1 MSPGASRVLFAAGA
15 RPMALLIKNALLVTM
30 DAARRVLRGDILVEG
45 SRFCR
50 VGTIGRNDMLGLSKL
65 SVIDGTG
72 LWALPGLVQAHVH
85 LCQTLF
91 RNQAEDLELL
101 DWLRRRIWPLEAA
114 HDEESM
120 EASAR
125 LGIAELFL
133 GGTTTVLDM
142 GSVRHTA
149 VLFEVARATGLRFVG
164 GKALMDDPG
173 TFPGLRE
180 LTAECL
186 AESDA
191 LAAKWDGAEEGR
203 LRYAYAPRF
212 ALSCTD
218 RLLREVGER
227 VAAGARL
234 HTHASEN
241 RSECEMVRA
250 SRGATNI
257 HYLKQAGLCTK
268 RSVLAHCV
276 WPAEGEAEVLADTG
290 TAVAHCPSSNLK
302 LGSGI
307 APIPDYLGRGIR
319 VGLGADGAPCNNRL
333 DAFEEMRLASLIPR
347 PRFGASA
354 ISAERVFE
362 MATVGGAEALGLEK
376 EIGSIEE
383 GKQAD
388 VTLVDPRGVHALPH
402 APEVYGTIVHSLRAA
417 DVRHVVVAG
426 RPVVRDGDLVGLSQ
440 EALRR
445 RAADQWEAVRSRAGL
460 GRGPV

>member
-1 MSPGASRVLFAAGA
+1 
-15 RPMALLIKNALLVTM
+15 MALLIKNALLVTM
-30 DAARRVLRGDILVEG
+30 DPSRRVLRGDLLVEG
-45 SRFCR
+45 SRFHR
-50 VGTIGRNDMLGLSKL
+50 VGTIGRTDMLGLSRL

-72 LWALPGLVQAHVH
+72 LWAIPGLVQAHVH

-101 DWLRRRIWPLEAA
+101 DWLKRRIWPMEAA

-142 GSVRHTA
+142 GSVRHTE
-149 VLFEVARATGLRFVG
+149 VLFEVARATGLRFIG
-164 GKALMDDPG
+164 GKAMMDDPG

-180 LTAECL
+180 LTADSL
-186 AESDA
+186 AASDA
-191 LAAKWDGAEEGR
+191 LAKTWDGAEEGR

-227 VAAGARL
+227 VASGARL

-241 RSECEMVRA
+241 RAECELVKA
-250 SRGATNI
+250 TRGATNI
-257 HYLKQAGLCTK
+257 RYLRQTGLCTP
-268 RSVLAHCV
+268 RSVFAHCV
-276 WPAEGEAEVLADTG
+276 WPAEGEVETLAETS

-307 APIPDYLGRGIR
+307 APVPDYAARGIR
-319 VGLGADGAPCNNRL
+319 IGIGADGAPCNNRL
-333 DAFEEMRLASLIPR
+333 DAFEEMRLAALLPR
-347 PRFGASA
+347 PRFGPAA
-354 ISAERVFE
+354 LPAARVFE
-362 MATVGGAEALGLEK
+362 MATIGGAEALGLEK
-376 EIGSIEE
+376 EIGSLEE

-388 VTLVDPRGVHALPH
+388 VTLVDPRGMHALPH
-402 APEVYGTIVHSLRAA
+402 APEVYGTIVHALRAA

-426 RPVVRDGDLVGLSQ
+426 RTVVQDGELVGLSV
-440 EALRR
+440 ESIRR
-445 RAADQWEAVRSRAGL
+445 RAIEQWESVKMRSGM
-460 GRGPV
+460 V

>member
-1 MSPGASRVLFAAGA
+1 
-15 RPMALLIKNALLVTM
+15 MALLIKNALLVTM
-30 DAARRVLRGDILVEG
+30 DASRRVQRGDLLVEG
-45 SRFCR
+45 TRLHR

-72 LWALPGLVQAHVH
+72 LWAIPGLVQAHVH

-101 DWLRRRIWPLEAA
+101 DWLRRRIWPFEAA

-120 EASAR
+120 ETSAR
-125 LGIAELFL
+125 LGIAELFS

-142 GSVRHTA
+142 GSVRHTE
-149 VLFEVARATGLRFVG
+149 VLFEVARATGLRYIG
-164 GKALMDDPG
+164 GKAMMDDPG

-180 LTAECL
+180 LTADSL

-191 LAAKWDGAEEGR
+191 LAKSWDGAEDGR
-203 LRYAYAPRF
+203 LHYAYAPRF

-218 RLLREVGER
+218 KLLREVGER
-227 VAAGARL
+227 VASGARL

-241 RSECEMVRA
+241 RTECETVKN

-257 HYLKQAGLCTK
+257 AYLRQTGLCTK
-268 RSVLAHCV
+268 RSVFAHCV
-276 WPAEGEAEVLADTG
+276 WPAEGELEALAESS

-307 APIPDYLGRGIR
+307 APVPDLISRGIR

-333 DAFEEMRLASLIPR
+333 DVFEEMRLAALLPR
-347 PRFGASA
+347 PRYGPVSLP
-354 ISAERVFE
+354 AERVFE
-362 MATVGGAEALGLEK
+362 MATIGGAEALGLEK
-376 EIGSIEE
+376 EIGSLEE

-388 VTLVDPRGVHALPH
+388 VALIDPGGVHALPH
-402 APEVYGTIVHSLRAA
+402 APDVYSTLVFALRAA

-426 RPVVRDGDLVGLSQ
+426 RPVLQDGELVGLSV

-445 RAADQWEAVRSRAGL
+445 RAVEQWECVKSRAGI
-460 GRGPV
+460 V

>member
-1 MSPGASRVLFAAGA
+1 
-15 RPMALLIKNALLVTM
+15 MALLIKNALLVTM
-30 DAARRVLRGDILVEG
+30 DAGRRVLRGDLLVEG
-45 SRFCR
+45 TRFHR

-72 LWALPGLVQAHVH
+72 LWAIPGLVQAHMH

-125 LGIAELFL
+125 LGIAELFC

-142 GSVRHTA
+142 GSVRHTD
-149 VLFEVARATGLRFVG
+149 VLFEVARSTGLRFIG
-164 GKALMDDPG
+164 GKAMMDDPG

-180 LTAECL
+180 LTADSL
-186 AESDA
+186 ASSDA
-191 LAAKWDGAEEGR
+191 LAKKWDGAEDGR

-218 RLLREVGER
+218 KLLREVGDR
-227 VAAGARL
+227 VASGARV

-241 RSECEMVRA
+241 KTECETVRR
-250 SRGATNI
+250 SRGVSNI
-257 HYLKQAGLCTK
+257 AYLRQTGLCTR

-276 WPAEGEAEVLADTG
+276 WPAEGELEVLAEAA

-307 APIPDYLGRGIR
+307 APVPDMLARGIR

-333 DAFEEMRLASLIPR
+333 DAFEEMRLAALLPR
-347 PRFGASA
+347 PRYGATA

-362 MATVGGAEALGLEK
+362 MATIGGAEAIGLEK
-376 EIGSIEE
+376 EIGSLEE

-388 VTLVDPRGVHALPH
+388 VALVDPRGVHALPH
-402 APEVYGTIVHSLRAA
+402 AADVYSTLVLSMRAA
-417 DVRHVVVAG
+417 DVRHVVVGG
-426 RPVVRDGDLVGLSQ
+426 RPVLRDGELVGLNVDS
-440 EALRR
+440 LCT
-445 RAADQWEAVRSRAGL
+445 RAVEQWECVRARAGL
-460 GRGPV
+460 V